1 MAFNE
6 YSPLKSVALRSAPTA
21 FVDQDKASHEWQDL
35 RFHAEPDVTASIA
48 EYEAFQQHLTAA
60 GAECVFLPGDKSLTL
75 DAVYVRDAAIISP
88 GGLILCHMGR
98 TSRRREPALNTAF
111 LEAQGLAINGS
122 IEAPGTLEGGDF
134 IWIDEHAA
142 AVGLGP
148 RTNEAGIAQLR
159 TLLGPDV
166 DLHVVPLPAPD
177 HPDDVFHLMSMISP
191 LDTDLAL
198 IYRPLMPQI
207 FIDWLETRDIGF
219 VEVPE
224 EEFIPMGC
232 NVLALGPRHA
242 LMLDGLPQT
251 KARLEAARCTVLT
264 YKGDEISRKGE
275 GGPTCLTRPLE
286 RG

>member
-21 FVDQDKASHEWQDL
+21 FVDQDKASDEWQDL
-35 RFHAEPDVTASIA
+35 RFHSEPDVTASVA
-48 EYEAFQQHLTAA
+48 EYDAFQQHLETA
-60 GAECVFLPGDKSLTL
+60 GVNCVFLPGDESLTL
-75 DAVYVRDAAIISP
+75 DAIYVRDAAIVSP

-98 TSRRREPALNTAF
+98 ASRRSESAINTAF
-111 LEAQGLAINGS
+111 LEAQGLTIKGS
-122 IEAPGTLEGGDF
+122 IAPPGTLEGGDF
-134 IWIDEHAA
+134 IWIDAHTA

-148 RTNEAGIAQLR
+148 RTNEAGIEQLR
-159 TLLGPDV
+159 ILLGEDV

-177 HPDDVFHLMSMISP
+177 HADDVFHLMSMISP
-191 LDTDLAL
+191 LDKDLAL
-198 IYRPLMPQI
+198 IYRPLMPRT
-207 FIDWLETRDIGF
+207 FLTWLKNRNIDF

-224 EEFIPMGC
+224 EEFLPMGC
-232 NVLALGPRHA
+232 NVLALGPRRA
-242 LMLDGLPQT
+242 LMLDKLPET
-251 KARLEAARCTVLT
+251 KARLETAGCEVLS